1 MADVTA
7 GTKSTRFK
15 RRLGEGL
22 TVELIFTPS
31 DNTPNP
37 IANDG
42 HLWSGN
48 ETTSIDIDRPSV
60 RQSPSDTEE
69 NEGLLQIDLTNFTGR
84 LSFRKIETNEGEI
97 SGVDYSTTPPEIIE
111 CPPTF
116 EEINS
121 TLTEQQQAQQP
132 INFIQVDDSLFER
145 LLSSSVMTDDHAVM
159 GDEFSGVSSPIHEN
173 SSIRLQPSFMPATT
187 EVERDLTVSTLSS
200 NDLKAVGKAG
210 APLSAGKFPFLRN
223 RVKPVKNPTSED
235 TKQNS
240 VTNTISNALR
250 YRRNKRMSMFTI
262 MKRESVRS
270 LPSSVL
276 MSPTKEEKDGQT
288 ELHILVS
295 SADLTLKSLEETIER
310 FPESVSTPDGRG
322 RLPLHA
328 LGSNSD
334 LVNYPEGQAIA
345 KQCAILLM
353 ELYPTAIITK
363 DENGRMPF
371 TYLIE
376 KWVEWTHQQDSAKQL
391 SRNHQDSGEAIS
403 GFFRK
408 LLGSWSRSSR
418 HTDPTSTTETLQSLK
433 SLSDSSN
440 RFPPVIIFEEVEW
453 CFDILSLAM
462 DHLGGMPFDQKQNLR
477 KNLSH
482 KKQREERMVLA
493 TNVASIPQLL
503 KTAMLLDSNETRQ
516 NILDSSVIR
525 RALLCPEVIGPW
537 LTSMLRHKK
546 GKSSMLAIELLV
558 MFSQLSVEDHVGK
571 YRKVL
576 PFDEELFKA
585 DKLKVFEAVENLRD
599 IVPSLL
605 ILPNDQLDQ
614 AIATPVIWFCM
625 NRHTTSPFS
634 VGMSSTDFQLQITT
648 IIAVR
653 QGLFLLNTDGV
664 FPIVFPQLTIVSV
677 VFFGCFF
684 QVIRILC
691 EAMALKQIS
700 TQVAL
705 RYCRDP
711 WRIFHFVGV
720 FAAMWASV
728 QYKIRI
734 DNGFYEDESNF
745 DGDTPPLLM
754 AIIIGLLWFSVLGFL
769 KAVNESLATFIL
781 ALTRIFFDIRFF
793 CIVLLVFI
801 LMFGDMFHLLYL
813 EDPAL
818 KAECNSNDPSDPASD
833 FCSERLVYS
842 YLRVYAMMIEDFNL
856 VDFQQSPA
864 QTILWLVVTFVGFVV
879 MMNTLIAVIT
889 RSYERSQNSSIIL
902 FRRARCEFVA
912 SNAAIEGFL
921 RPEFFDRHANRN
933 CDLSSIL
940 LASARWI
947 LLLTFFVTIS
957 ISSLYLIQLLVE
969 VIEAKNWIATIAAVV
984 FCLIMTFNI
993 WSSFAFIF
1001 NALLRICSGEWAE
1014 KTRNGILSTN
1024 QYIVEKMAAQIF
1036 GIDARNTDGGEMI
1049 VTQSYGGHE
1058 KELYSRIDKLEK
1070 MLDRLVT
1077 QEATREAVNSIQPH
1091 VN

>member
-1 MADVTA
+1 MADATP

-48 ETTSIDIDRPSV
+48 ETTSIGIDRPSV
-60 RQSPSDTEE
+60 RQSPIDTEE
-69 NEGLLQIDLTNFTGR
+69 SDGLLLQIDLTNFTGR
-84 LSFRKIETNEGEI
+84 VSFRKIGTNEGEI
-97 SGVDYSTTPPEIIE
+97 SGDDYSTTPPDIIE

-116 EEINS
+116 EEIHS

-132 INFIQVDDSLFER
+132 INFIQVDDSHFER
-145 LLSSSVMTDDHAVM
+145 LLSSSVMTDDAVM
-159 GDEFSGVSSPIHEN
+159 GDEFSGVSSPIREN

-187 EVERDLTVSTLSS
+187 EVEGDLTVSTLSS

-223 RVKPVKNPTSED
+223 RVKPAKNPTSED

-276 MSPTKEEKDGQT
+276 MNPTKEEKNGQT
-288 ELHILVS
+288 ELHVLVS
-295 SADLTLKSLEETIER
+295 STDLTLQSLEETIER
-310 FPESVSTPDGRG
+310 FPESASTAD
-322 RLPLHA
+322 
-328 LGSNSD
+328 
-334 LVNYPEGQAIA
+334 
-345 KQCAILLM
+345 
-353 ELYPTAIITK
+353 
-363 DENGRMPF
+363 
-371 TYLIE
+371 
-376 KWVEWTHQQDSAKQL
+376 
-391 SRNHQDSGEAIS
+391 
-403 GFFRK
+403 
-408 LLGSWSRSSR
+408 
-418 HTDPTSTTETLQSLK
+418 
-433 SLSDSSN
+433 
-440 RFPPVIIFEEVEW
+440 
-453 CFDILSLAM
+453 
-462 DHLGGMPFDQKQNLR
+462 
-477 KNLSH
+477 
-482 KKQREERMVLA
+482 
-493 TNVASIPQLL
+493 
-503 KTAMLLDSNETRQ
+503 
-516 NILDSSVIR
+516 
-525 RALLCPEVIGPW
+525 
-537 LTSMLRHKK
+537 
-546 GKSSMLAIELLV
+546 
-558 MFSQLSVEDHVGK
+558 
-571 YRKVL
+571 
-576 PFDEELFKA
+576 

-625 NRHTTSPFS
+625 DRHTTSPFS

-664 FPIVFPQLTIVSV
+664 FPIALPQLSIVSV

-684 QVIRILC
+684 QVIRIRC

-711 WRIFHFVGV
+711 WRIFYFVGV
-720 FAAMWASV
+720 FAAIGASA

-734 DNGFYEDESNF
+734 DNGFYKDESNF
-745 DGDTPPLLM
+745 DGDTPPFLM
-754 AIIIGLLWFSVLGFL
+754 AIMIGMLWVSVLGFL

-833 FCSERLVYS
+833 FCSERLVY
-842 YLRVYAMMIEDFNL
+842 AMMIEDFNL
-856 VDFQQSPA
+856 ADFQQSPA

-889 RSYERSQNSSIIL
+889 RSYERSHNSSIIL

-957 ISSLYLIQLLVE
+957 ISSLYLVQLLVE
-969 VIEAKNWIATIAAVV
+969 VIEAKNWIAAIAAVV

-993 WSSFAFIF
+993 WSSFVFILMHFYAF
-1001 NALLRICSGEWAE
+1001 APESGQKKPETAFYPP
-1014 KTRNGILSTN
+1014 TITS
-1024 QYIVEKMAAQIF
+1024 
-1036 GIDARNTDGGEMI
+1036 
-1049 VTQSYGGHE
+1049 
-1058 KELYSRIDKLEK
+1058 
-1070 MLDRLVT
+1070 
-1077 QEATREAVNSIQPH
+1077 
-1091 VN
+1091 